1 MMMKQLEFLDYFSDY
16 PHDMEGMMKKLAD
29 LFHRFPASSVVN
41 LFYLKMLQEYDN
53 KEFEKIKSK
62 ILLTMPNR
70 SLILNSS
77 VLLPRLQSES
87 KRIKQPI
94 QQNESPEVIDNH
106 PDEISQL
113 IDKFTQN
120 PPKMIFDPSRHDP
133 NVNYEKETN
142 LDDFELVSET
152 LANVYAAQGYTQ
164 KAEKI
169 YKKLALLFPEKN
181 SYFADQI
188 KKIKIK
194 DFNQ

>member
-1 MMMKQLEFLDYFSDY
+1 MIKQLEFLDYFTDY
-16 PHDMEGMMKKLAD
+16 PHEIEEMMRKLSD

-70 SLILNSS
+70 SLILNSN
-77 VLLPRLQSES
+77 VVLPRLQSES

-94 QQNESPEVIDNH
+94 QQNESPEVTDNH

-133 NVNYEKETN
+133 NVNYEKQAN
-142 LDDFELVSET
+142 IGDFELVSET
-152 LANVYAAQGYTQ
+152 LAKVYADQGYTQ

-169 YKKLALLFPEKN
+169 YKKLGLLFPEKN

-188 KKIKIK
+188 KKIK
-194 DFNQ
+194 

>member
-1 MMMKQLEFLDYFSDY
+1 MMKQLEFLDYFVDY
-16 PHDMEGMMKKLAD
+16 PHDIEGMMNKLSD

-70 SLILNSS
+70 SLILSS
-77 VLLPRLQSES
+77 NVVLPKLQSES
-87 KRIKQPI
+87 KIAKTPI
-94 QQNESPEVIDNH
+94 QQNEAPEVTENH
-106 PDEISQL
+106 KDQISQL
-113 IDKFTQN
+113 IDKFTVN
-120 PPKMIFDPSRHDP
+120 PPKMIFDPTRHDP
-133 NVNYEKETN
+133 GVNYEKETN
-142 LDDFELVSET
+142 VDDFELVSET
-152 LANVYAAQGYTQ
+152 LAKVYADQGYTQ